1 MSDASVAL
9 IAALG
14 SVLAA
19 GVSAYGLVKASRAE
33 KNTRPIS
40 NGFAGSVQGSLKHLT
55 AHLEDVHKDV
65 REVRQAMTDHL
76 LSHSE
81 ATAVAQE
88 LTKPVAIKRTRTR
101 KQA

>member
-76 LSHSE
+76 LSHTE
-81 ATAVAQE
+81 ASVVVSE
-88 LTKPVAIKRTRTR
+88 LTQPVVVKQTRAR

>member
-1 MSDASVAL
+1 MSDASVAI
-9 IAALG
+9 IAAFG
-14 SVLAA
+14 SILAA

-76 LSHSE
+76 ISHTE
-81 ATAVAQE
+81 ATVVVAE